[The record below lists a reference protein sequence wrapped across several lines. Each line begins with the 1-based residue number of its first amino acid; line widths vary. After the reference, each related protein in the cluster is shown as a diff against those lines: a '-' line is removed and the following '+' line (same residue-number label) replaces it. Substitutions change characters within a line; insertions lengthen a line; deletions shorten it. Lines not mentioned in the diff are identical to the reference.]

1 MKRFN
6 TMLEAAEFAATFCK
20 SWSFATSNSENPADE
35 DSFYVVSPSGAIGF
49 CVDGKDI
56 DWLFRFNLLYIQSI
70 CSAGCTINRINKW
83 PVLNAK
89 DYFRLKDRARE
100 NVMKHAV
107 KPAYFVPETVRTDVL
122 FRNMKQS
129 RNHFAIVLD
138 EYGGMSGIITMN
150 DLLEQLVGDLEDD
163 IMQKPQVLIERV
175 DSQTWKI
182 HGLATLKSVSE
193 QLGVML
199 PEEDYDTFGGFV
211 FGILGF
217 IPEDGSTPELEGYG
231 LIIKVI
237 EIKEHQLEKAVVC
250 LESTS
255 GSAAE
260 PSEA

>member
-1 MKRFN
+1 MP
-6 TMLEAAEFAATFCK
+6 E
-20 SWSFATSNSENPADE
+20 WSVDIYNIRKKVTDANGRIVWSDLRKIPLFPQNKNSVIVDE
-35 DSFYVVSPSGAIGF
+35 LSVYRII
-49 CVDGKDI
+49 KDKQ
-56 DWLFRFNLLYIQSI
+56 Y
-70 CSAGCTINRINKW
+70 
-83 PVLNAK
+83 
-89 DYFRLKDRARE
+89 RE
-100 NVMKHAV
+100 NIGIVNISAN
-107 KPAYFVPETVRTDVL
+107 PRL
-122 FRNMKQS
+122 F
-129 RNHFAIVLD
+129 
-138 EYGGMSGIITMN
+138 
-150 DLLEQLVGDLEDD
+150 
-163 IMQKPQVLIERV
+163 
-175 DSQTWKI
+175 SQY
-182 HGLATLKSVSE
+182 LATLKSVSE